1 MKRKILYILITAVIG
16 AAAFSIG
23 KNCTVEPAQPK
34 TPELMEM
41 TVENGG
47 LYLEY
52 SDGNNFYSYWISTE
66 KLVDNGLINIHEIK
80 GWEYWLEP
88 DITGIELQAS
98 NWTYTI
104 EKEPYTVN
112 TIAWRTE

>member
-41 TVENGG
+41 TVESGG

-52 SDGNNFYSYWISTE
+52 TDGERFYSYWFPSE
-66 KLVDNGLINIHEIK
+66 KLAEK
-80 GWEYWLEP
+80 G
-88 DITGIELQAS
+88 GIE
-98 NWTYTI
+98 
-104 EKEPYTVN
+104 E
-112 TIAWRTE
+112 